1 MARDIA
7 EIRRDIGETRER
19 LRDTAEAIGW
29 KADVPARARDVMRE
43 TVAVVRERVASGS
56 HAAPAG
62 PDDGSPSLRDR
73 AGAVGSAVSERL
85 GSAKEGVAHGGEATA
100 HGASSLKDSVAG
112 GAGAVGRAASAVKDA
127 AAGGVSATAG
137 AVGHAQE
144 AVVARVPDR
153 DQAASGVGQIAAT
166 ARANPVPFALGALA
180 LGAAVGVLLPST
192 RVEDERLG
200 GAAEGL
206 RERGAELGHDV
217 VERGREAAETVSAE
231 LSPDSGETDSRRDS
245 GEAGVQTASP
255 AGNAAS

>member
-7 EIRRDIGETRER
+7 EIRQDIGETRER

-56 HAAPAG
+56 QAPPRA
-62 PDDGSPSLRDR
+62 DDGTSSLRGKV
-73 AGAVGSAVSERL
+73 GAVGSAVSDRL
-85 GSAKEGVAHGGEATA
+85 GSAKDTVAHGGEATA
-100 HGASSLKDSVAG
+100 HGASSVKDSVAG
-112 GAGAVGRAASAVKDA
+112 GAGAVARAASAVKDA
-127 AAGGVSATAG
+127 AASGVGSTAG

-144 AVVARVPDR
+144 AVVARMPDR
-153 DQAASGVGQIAAT
+153 EQAKSGVGQVAAT

-200 GAAEGL
+200 AAAGEL
-206 RERGAELGHDV
+206 RERGAELGHDAI
-217 VERGREAAETVSAE
+217 ERGREAAGAISDEIA
-231 LSPDSGETDSRRDS
+231 PGSGDEGD
-245 GEAGVQTASP
+245 P
-255 AGNAAS
+255 AGGAAGNGTP

>member
-29 KADVPARARDVMRE
+29 KADVPARARDVVRE

-56 HAAPAG
+56 QAAPLRA
-62 PDDGSPSLRDR
+62 DDDSPSLRDKV
-73 AGAVGSAVSERL
+73 GAVGSAVSERL
-85 GSAKEGVAHGGEATA
+85 GSAKETVAHGGEATA
-100 HGASSLKDSVAG
+100 HGASTVKDSVAG
-112 GAGAVGRAASAVKDA
+112 GAGAVGRAAAAVKDA
-127 AAGGVSATAG
+127 AASGVGSTVG

-144 AVVARVPDR
+144 AVVARMPDR
-153 DQAASGVGQIAAT
+153 DQAKSGVGQVAAT

-200 GAAEGL
+200 AAAGEL
-206 RERGAELGHDV
+206 RERGAELGHDAI
-217 VERGREAAETVSAE
+217 ERGREAAGA
-231 LSPDSGETDSRRDS
+231 LSEEIAPD
-245 GEAGVQTASP
+245 TADTGTP
-255 AGNAAS
+255 AGAAGNGAS

>member
-1 MARDIA
+1 MGRDIA

-56 HAAPAG
+56 QAAPVRG
-62 PDDGSPSLRDR
+62 DDDSPSLRER
-73 AGAVGSAVSERL
+73 AGTIGSAVSDRL
-85 GSAKEGVAHGGEATA
+85 GSAKEGVAHGGSATA
-100 HGASSLKDSVAG
+100 HGASSVKGAVAD
-112 GAGAVGRAASAVKDA
+112 GAGALGRAASAAKDA
-127 AAGGVSATAG
+127 AASGASATAG

-144 AVVARVPDR
+144 AVAAHVPDR
-153 DQAASGVGQIAAT
+153 EQARSGVGQVAAT

-200 GAAEGL
+200 AAAGEL
-206 RERGAELGHDV
+206 RERGAELGHDA
-217 VERGREAAETVSAE
+217 VERGREAAGAVSEGIA
-231 LSPDSGETDSRRDS
+231 PDSG
-245 GEAGVQTASP
+245 GPEARAGAST
-255 AGNAAS
+255 GNGNP